1 MDKKILFIGDSFV
14 DNFIYGY
21 GPDDLN
27 LSNSTVGHFWNENGC
42 SPFFLGA
49 SSRDTQTI
57 LDTWIKYI
65 PSLNSD
71 DLLVIFLPWFGR
83 VRLPNKEYKI
93 TYPNSIIPPFH
104 EYFTGNRSY
113 NKKNHFLEIWGNEY
127 NYEYFWNKLEIQ
139 ELINDSKASILN
151 YTEIVDSL
159 CKLTPCK
166 KIVHCWDYKKF
177 DSDNIIY
184 REEMTELI
192 GKWETSEETITI
204 FPDFLRRTVAF
215 SNPKISDYQIIKR
228 KRMAMDVFDHLNRK
242 L

>member
-27 LSNSTVGHFWNENGC
+27 LSNPTVGHFWNENGY

-65 PSLNSD
+65 PSLDSD
-71 DLLVIFLPWFGR
+71 DLLVIILPWFGR
-83 VRLPNKEYKI
+83 ARLPNKEYKI

-104 EYFTGNRSY
+104 EYFTGSRSY

-151 YTEIVDSL
+151 YSEIVDSL

-192 GKWETSEETITI
+192 GKWETSEEVYERTNGEEGRKGDGHWSDDMNIE
-204 FPDFLRRTVAF
+204 FMNFLLKYF
-215 SNPKISDYQIIKR
+215 KND
-228 KRMAMDVFDHLNRK
+228 
-242 L
+242 